1 MQLMNVF
8 SKNINNIWETKVG
21 GKRGKIDRF
30 SKLITKDNLEST
42 NTSWVIDNA
51 IKYELNYI

>member
-8 SKNINNIWETKVG
+8 CKRVNIIWETKVG

-30 SKLITKDNLEST
+30 SKLIARDNLEWT

-51 IKYELNYI
+51 IKCKLSYR